1 MSNAPEQLPGETNK
15 KTPLLLYILLGVC
28 GLAAL
33 LLAGVLGA
41 RLVWDIWG
49 SPAGQTPADD
59 SWSVVQQSGVML
71 VGTSS
76 GYPPFEDYSGS
87 SNLDGYDIALA
98 YELGKKL
105 GVQVNIQDIPFDSLF
120 PALESRQVD
129 LAIAAISVTAER
141 EQQVAFS
148 NVYFSS
154 VDGILARTGSPIT
167 SVTSAQDMAGQRIGV
182 EMNTVFQTWVQ
193 VNLVDT
199 GLITPDQMLI
209 YAQSKDAVND
219 LSLGRLDVVLMDIQP
234 AIAYTKSF
242 GVTLVGQGLNQQRMA
257 IALKKDSGELTAKV
271 NDALIQLQ
279 NEGVLAALQKVYLVP
294 GFDGNQPTG
303 NTPTPPLA
311 TTTPYPTFTLYPPVP
326 SPTGC
331 SNSMAYVKDLTY
343 SDGGMTYYADVTT
356 GQSFSKGWRIK
367 NTGSCTWNAYY
378 YVKFVKG
385 TQMGGQP
392 VAVQKYVYPGQ
403 TYDVYVNLVAPS
415 SSGQYKG
422 EWRLFSPYNSPFGS
436 PLYVMVEAIPAA
448 TRTVTPT
455 RTITRTPTTTSTTAA
470 PSTATPTSTATET
483 PTPTAT
489 PSPTST

>member
-1 MSNAPEQLPGETNK
+1 
-15 KTPLLLYILLGVC
+15 
-28 GLAAL
+28 
-33 LLAGVLGA
+33 
-41 RLVWDIWG
+41 
-49 SPAGQTPADD
+49 
-59 SWSVVQQSGVML
+59 
-71 VGTSS
+71 
-76 GYPPFEDYSGS
+76 
-87 SNLDGYDIALA
+87 
-98 YELGKKL
+98 
-105 GVQVNIQDIPFDSLF
+105 
-120 PALESRQVD
+120 
-129 LAIAAISVTAER
+129 
-141 EQQVAFS
+141 
-148 NVYFSS
+148 
-154 VDGILARTGSPIT
+154 
-167 SVTSAQDMAGQRIGV
+167 
-182 EMNTVFQTWVQ
+182 
-193 VNLVDT
+193 
-199 GLITPDQMLI
+199 
-209 YAQSKDAVND
+209 
-219 LSLGRLDVVLMDIQP
+219 
-234 AIAYTKSF
+234 
-242 GVTLVGQGLNQQRMA
+242 
-257 IALKKDSGELTAKV
+257 
-271 NDALIQLQ
+271 
-279 NEGVLAALQKVYLVP
+279 
-294 GFDGNQPTG
+294 
-303 NTPTPPLA
+303 
-311 TTTPYPTFTLYPPVP
+311 
-326 SPTGC
+326 
-331 SNSMAYVKDLTY
+331 MAYVKDLTY